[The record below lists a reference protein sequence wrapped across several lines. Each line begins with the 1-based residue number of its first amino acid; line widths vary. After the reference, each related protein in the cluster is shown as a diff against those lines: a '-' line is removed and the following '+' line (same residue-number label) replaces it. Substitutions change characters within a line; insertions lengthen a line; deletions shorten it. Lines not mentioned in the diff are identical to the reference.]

1 MTSFLF
7 KMFLLLLG
15 KKRREN
21 WWLAAKIRG
30 EIYTLH
36 VGRRIDIWEI
46 TQKQIEE
53 LKRQGLWEE

>member
-1 MTSFLF
+1 MANFFF
-7 KMFLLLLG
+7 KVFLLLLG

-21 WWLAAKIRG
+21 WWLTAKVRG

-36 VGRRIDIWEI
+36 IEKHIDIWAIVQE
-46 TQKQIEE
+46 QIEE